1 MDIVGKKS
9 ILGRG
14 TRLPQVTR
22 LCWARSTDKQAARH
36 PNQKRHSCPHL
47 ESWGRRKSSRGA
59 TECEDNP
66 TRIIS

>member
-1 MDIVGKKS
+1 MDIVGRKS

-36 PNQKRHSCPHL
+36 RTRKDIAVPT
-47 ESWGRRKSSRGA
+47 WTAAGRRKSSRGA
-59 TECEDNP
+59 TECVKTIPPD
-66 TRIIS
+66 T